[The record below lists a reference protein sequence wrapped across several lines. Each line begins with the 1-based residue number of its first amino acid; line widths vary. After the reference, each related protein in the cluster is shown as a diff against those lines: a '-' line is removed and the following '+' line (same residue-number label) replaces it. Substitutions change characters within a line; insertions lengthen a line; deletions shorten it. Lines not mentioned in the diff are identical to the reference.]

1 MKLNDNTTLM
11 VAGILLCGLGAY
23 LFFDIATETLLGL
36 FGLGSGAVIA
46 LKNKAKTS
54 KIIADEHEDMADIAL
69 VASTKELNEAIAD
82 HDETLA
88 IAKKQQQ
95 DGEINDNDLPPGF
108 KRTNI
113 SSS

>member
-46 LKNKAKTS
+46 
-54 KIIADEHEDMADIAL
+54 DEHEDMGDIAL
-69 VASTKELNEAIAD
+69 INSIKELNEAVAD

>member
-1 MKLNDNTTLM
+1 M
-11 VAGILLCGLGAY
+11 G
-23 LFFDIATETLLGL
+23 
-36 FGLGSGAVIA
+36 
-46 LKNKAKTS
+46 
-54 KIIADEHEDMADIAL
+54 DIAL
-69 VASTKELNEAIAD
+69 INSTKKLNEAVAD

-95 DGEINDNDLPPGF
+95 DGEINDSDLPPGF